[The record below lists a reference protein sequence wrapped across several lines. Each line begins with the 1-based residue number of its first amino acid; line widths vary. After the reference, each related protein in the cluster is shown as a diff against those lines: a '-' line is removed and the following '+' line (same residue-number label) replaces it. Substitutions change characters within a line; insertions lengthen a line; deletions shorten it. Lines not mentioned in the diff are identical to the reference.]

1 MRKIILGSALVVG
14 MVLAGCGR
22 NEVRLELEGLN
33 GRKVRVWVKS
43 KVAVD
48 TNVVVSGGMVFQNV
62 EDGEW
67 VAKVV
72 TNNFLREERL
82 IVKPKP
88 FRGVRSYKFSFRI
101 PPEPK
106 FVPKGTIAFATN
118 RDGDKNWE
126 IYEVKVDGTGLRN
139 LSRCP
144 EGSDIEPAWSPDG
157 RKIAFVS
164 DRNGFLNQDIYV
176 MDADGSNQ
184 VRLTYDEA
192 KDYDPAWSPDG
203 KKIAFVSERTGKAQ
217 IYIMNADGTGLRCIS
232 DGTASDRSPAWS
244 PDGKKIAFVSDR
256 YSTPQQGNDD
266 IFVMNSD
273 GTHIVRLTEDPEYDF
288 APQWSPDGKYILF
301 TSSRY
306 GGQEI
311 FIMKADGS
319 CKMRLTVTEDIY
331 EWTPVWSPDGLGI
344 AFAKGKGDDYDICIM
359 DRGGREVRKVLDDPY
374 EDRDPS
380 WRPY

>member
-1 MRKIILGSALVVG
+1 MVAG

-48 TNVVVSGGMVFQNV
+48 TNVVVSGGMVFQNA

-164 DRNGFLNQDIYV
+164 DRNGFLNQDIYL

-192 KDYDPAWSPDG
+192 KDYD
-203 KKIAFVSERTGKAQ
+203 
-217 IYIMNADGTGLRCIS
+217 
-232 DGTASDRSPAWS
+232 PAWS